1 MVWGSAWA
9 VHCNFRVCG
18 YVECSQEMVMDAT
31 KQLDI
36 RIQEAAQKLSGSQME
51 VKFCILQDPCQPRQT
66 LTARG
71 AVHMEC
77 NKLLCG

>member
-1 MVWGSAWA
+1 MGSTLQLLC
-9 VHCNFRVCG
+9 VRLC
-18 YVECSQEMVMDAT
+18 ECSQEMVMDT
-31 KQLDI
+31 TGQLLDI

-51 VKFCILQDPCQPRQT
+51 VKFCILQDPCQSRQT